1 MEALPV
7 INNKI
12 NNKQLELGVCE
23 LEIEEPTSSL
33 LLTDEDVQFITSFE
47 EKVKSTIEK
56 YSLFFKEDKILVA
69 ASGGKDSTVALYLLW
84 KLGYNIEAINID
96 TGLGEYSCQ
105 NTINLE
111 IFCKEHNIKLHKSSF
126 RDAFG
131 FGTCYIRDV
140 LAEKGFDLN
149 SCTICGVIRRVIMNQ
164 HIRKLGADKT
174 VTGHNADDESEAVM
188 MNFFRNNLNI
198 AARQGPTSGI
208 VKHELFV
215 PRVKPLY
222 FCTVKEITRYSK
234 LKKFK
239 VHYGACPCSA
249 DAYRNTLRQ
258 LFKEIEADNASS
270 DLGSRDQHSR
280 YFPMIKENI
289 LRNFVNILPKL
300 KQHYSSTDNHNKIN
314 ACNNCGEPT
323 KNQICQACNI
333 IALVK

>member
-12 NNKQLELGVCE
+12 NNKPDQIGICE
-23 LEIEEPTSSL
+23 LEIEESAL
-33 LLTDEDVQFITSFE
+33 LPLTEEEIAFIGYFE
-47 EKVKSTIEK
+47 AKVKSTIEK
-56 YSLFFKEDKILVA
+56 YTLLSKNDKILVA
-69 ASGGKDSTVALYLLW
+69 ASGGKDSTVALYLLR
-84 KLGYNIEAINID
+84 KLGYNLEAINID

-111 IFCKEHNIKLHKSSF
+111 IFCKEHNIKLHKASF

-131 FGTCYIRDV
+131 FGTCYIKDV

-149 SCTICGVIRRVIMNQ
+149 SCTICGVIRRVIMNKY
-164 HIRKLGADKT
+164 IRQLGANKT
-174 VTGHNADDESEAVM
+174 VTGHNADDESEAVL

-234 LKKFK
+234 LKRFK
-239 VHYGACPCSA
+239 VYYGACPCSA

-258 LFKEIEADNASS
+258 MLKEIEVSS
-270 DLGSRDQHSR
+270 L
-280 YFPMIKENI
+280 PEIKETI
-289 LRNFVNILPKL
+289 LRNFVDVVQPNLQKYYTRADTVL
-300 KQHYSSTDNHNKIN
+300 KIN
-314 ACNNCGEPT
+314 ECSSCGEPT
-323 KNQICQACNI
+323 KNETCQACNI
-333 IALVK
+333 IAMVKA

>member
-1 MEALPV
+1 MEALYV
-7 INNKI
+7 INNKVSS
-12 NNKQLELGVCE
+12 KQSGPGVCE
-23 LEIEEPTSSL
+23 LEIEETNEP
-33 LLTDEDVQFITSFE
+33 LTKEDITFIDYFE
-47 EKVKSTIEK
+47 AKVSSTIEK
-56 YSLFFKEDKILVA
+56 YQLFSKEDKILVA

-131 FGTCYIRDV
+131 FGTCYIKDV

-149 SCTICGVIRRVIMNQ
+149 SCTICGVIRRVIMNKY
-164 HIRKLGADKT
+164 IRQLKADKT
-174 VTGHNADDESEAVM
+174 VTGHNADDESEAVL

-198 AARQGPTSGI
+198 AARQGPSSGI

-234 LKKFK
+234 LKRFK

-258 LFKEIEADNASS
+258 LLKEIEADSVSS
-270 DLGSRDQHSR
+270 DLHEV
-280 YFPMIKENI
+280 KENI
-289 LRNFVNILPKL
+289 LRNFVNLLPKL
-300 KQHYSSTDNHNKIN
+300 KQHYSNADNSNKIN

-323 KNQICQACNI
+323 KNEICQACNI

>member
-7 INNKI
+7 FSSNQQK
-12 NNKQLELGVCE
+12 CE
-23 LEIEEPTSSL
+23 LIIEELDKP
-33 LLTDEDVQFITSFE
+33 LTKEDITFIEYFE
-47 EKVKSTIEK
+47 AKVSSTIEK
-56 YSLFFKEDKILVA
+56 YHLFSKEDKILVA

-111 IFCKEHNIKLHKSSF
+111 LFCKEHNIKLHKASF

-131 FGTCYIRDV
+131 FGTCYIQEV
-140 LAEKGFDLN
+140 LAEKGIDLN
-149 SCTICGVIRRVIMNQ
+149 SCTICGVIRRVIMNKY
-164 HIRKLGADKT
+164 IRQLNATRT
-174 VTGHNADDESEAVM
+174 VTGHNADDESEAVL

-222 FCTVKEITRYSK
+222 FCTVAEITKYSK
-234 LKKFK
+234 LKQFK
-239 VHYGACPCSA
+239 VYYGACPCSA
-249 DAYRNTLRQ
+249 DAYRNILRQ
-258 LFKEIEADNASS
+258 LLKSIESS
-270 DLGSRDQHSR
+270 SLPG
-280 YFPMIKENI
+280 IKETI
-289 LRNFVNILPKL
+289 LKNFVNVVLPNL
-300 KQHYSSTDNHNKIN
+300 KKHCSKADLRTKIN
-314 ACNNCGEPT
+314 ECNNCGEPA

-333 IALVK
+333 IGLVK

>member
-7 INNKI
+7 FSSNQQK
-12 NNKQLELGVCE
+12 CE
-23 LEIEEPTSSL
+23 LITEELDKP
-33 LLTDEDVQFITSFE
+33 LTKEDVTFIEYFE
-47 EKVKSTIEK
+47 AKVCSTIEK
-56 YSLFFKEDKILVA
+56 YRLFSKEDKILVA

-111 IFCKEHNIKLHKSSF
+111 LFCKKHNIKLHKASF

-131 FGTCYIRDV
+131 FGTCYIQEV
-140 LAEKGFDLN
+140 LAEKGIDLN
-149 SCTICGVIRRVIMNQ
+149 SCTICGVIRRAIINKY
-164 HIRKLGADKT
+164 IRQLNATRT
-174 VTGHNADDESEAVM
+174 VTGHNADDESEAVL

-208 VKHELFV
+208 VKHKLFV

-222 FCTVKEITRYSK
+222 FCTVAEITKYSK
-234 LKKFK
+234 LKQFK
-239 VHYGACPCSA
+239 VYYDACPCSA

-258 LFKEIEADNASS
+258 LLKSIESS
-270 DLGSRDQHSR
+270 SLPG
-280 YFPMIKENI
+280 IKETI
-289 LRNFVNILPKL
+289 LRNFVNVVLPNLQKYHS
-300 KQHYSSTDNHNKIN
+300 KTDLGTKIN
-314 ACNNCGEPT
+314 ECQNCGEPT

-333 IALVK
+333 ISKVKV